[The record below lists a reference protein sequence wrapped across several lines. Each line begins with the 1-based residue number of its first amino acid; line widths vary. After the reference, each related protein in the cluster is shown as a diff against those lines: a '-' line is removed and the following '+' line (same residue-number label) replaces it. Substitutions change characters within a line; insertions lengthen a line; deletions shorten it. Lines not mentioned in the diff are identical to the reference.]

1 VLQITNLVSSLGRV
15 EILKGV
21 SLHVREREIVTLIGV
36 NGAGKSTI
44 LNTIAGLVPAR
55 VGQILWEGK
64 NIARLTPNQI
74 VRRGI
79 SLVPEGRQLFSPLSV
94 MDNLLLG
101 FYSRYRRSAKK
112 EMEERM
118 VMLMDLFPILKTRR
132 KQPAGTLSGG
142 EQQMLAIARSLMS
155 DPKLIL
161 LDEPSMGLAPRIVE
175 EIFATIRE
183 LRSRSLTVLLVE
195 QNARMALDLADR
207 GYVVETGQIVMEGDS
222 RDLKRNREIERA
234 YLGKGYQEIW
244 E

>member
-1 VLQITNLVSSLGRV
+1 MLQITNLVSSLGRV